1 MVRGWAPGTVGGV
14 TLAAGEPPTED
25 PLEVLTQLRRRKALR
40 FLFFTSLAALLAV
53 VVVGWLVDGGATSDD
68 TPLVTG
74 VYDTPDGGQLDLTSF
89 RGEPLVVNFF
99 ASWCAPCR
107 AELPEFAR
115 VSRDLDGTVR
125 FVALNTRE
133 SAADV
138 PAALELLAETGVTF
152 PVGLGENGSLL
163 ETVGAT
169 VMPTTVFVDRD
180 GRAVVVHQGQ
190 LDAASLTEIIE
201 DELLG

>member
-1 MVRGWAPGTVGGV
+1 MVRRWAPGTVGGV

-53 VVVGWLVDGGATSDD
+53 VVVGWLVDGGATGDD

-74 VYDTPDGGQLDLTSF
+74 VYDTPDGRQLDLASF

-115 VSRDLDGTVR
+115 VSRDLDGTVQ

-169 VMPTTVFVDRD
+169 VMPTTVFVARD

>member
-1 MVRGWAPGTVGGV
+1 V

-53 VVVGWLVDGGATSDD
+53 VVVGWLVDGGATGDD
-68 TPLVTG
+68 TALVTG

>member
-1 MVRGWAPGTVGGV
+1 V

-53 VVVGWLVDGGATSDD
+53 VVVGWLVDGGATGDD

>member
-1 MVRGWAPGTVGGV
+1 V